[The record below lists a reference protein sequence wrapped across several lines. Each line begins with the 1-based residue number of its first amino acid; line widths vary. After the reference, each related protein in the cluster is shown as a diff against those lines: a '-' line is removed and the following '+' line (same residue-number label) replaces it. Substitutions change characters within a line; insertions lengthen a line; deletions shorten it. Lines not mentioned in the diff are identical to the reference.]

1 MSFEILKACIDT
13 ITTFKKIIELD
24 KSIIPYA
31 SQKAAPIRLTNLNL
45 SISFI
50 INEKMTRAV
59 AIHPIISKVSIIC
72 LYLVS
77 EYNLIIS
84 IIN

>member
-45 SISFI
+45 
-50 INEKMTRAV
+50 TY
-59 AIHPIISKVSIIC
+59 H
-72 LYLVS
+72 
-77 EYNLIIS
+77 
-84 IIN
+84 